1 MRIQEINVLWWR
13 WRDTV
18 QRYITPLPHSHLLAI
33 LNTLASALSVTF
45 SKFPGPNN
53 HRRIAPGSWDG
64 RWRNLPYY
72 LACSLAAAVLLDLD
86 KRCLIAL
93 GVEELDIRLKVK
105 ECTCRI
111 EFPLGTQ
118 LQPAGRSSSPSNN
131 CTCKCSC

>member
-18 QRYITPLPHSHLLAI
+18 QRYITPLPHR
-33 LNTLASALSVTF
+33 
-45 SKFPGPNN
+45 FPGHNN

-72 LACSLAAAVLLDLD
+72 LACSLAAAVLLGLD